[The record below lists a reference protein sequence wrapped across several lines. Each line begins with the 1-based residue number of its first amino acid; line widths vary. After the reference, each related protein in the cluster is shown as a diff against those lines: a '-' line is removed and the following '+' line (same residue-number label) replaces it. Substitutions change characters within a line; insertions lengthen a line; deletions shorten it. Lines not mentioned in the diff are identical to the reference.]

1 MIAYLVKRLIWA
13 VVMML
18 LLSFITFLLFFVAPA
33 DVPLGYQ
40 GSRGTTN
47 IATQFQYT
55 RQPLPV
61 AFVHFVWGVVRHG
74 DLGQSFSDGQPVTSK
89 LERAVPVTFSLVLG
103 GTILWMVVAFVIGVL
118 SALRPRSLLDRTGM
132 VFVLIGISIHPIALG
147 LTLAYLFG
155 VKLHLTPIAGYCN
168 LHGSEPIGCG
178 GSVQWAYHL
187 LLPWMTFAFLF
198 AALYARMIRASVLE
212 TLQEDYVRT
221 ATAKGAS
228 RARVLRGHVLRNA
241 LLPVVTMLGM
251 DIGLA
256 FAGSLFIEEVFNLP
270 GVGQTMAQALSRRD
284 MPVIM
289 GVVLVV
295 CVAVVM
301 ANTVIDILYRVID
314 PRVLAPAWR
323 PQRRVRVRSAAA
335 TKPTPPR
342 SGGATGRRRPSPA
355 VPRP

>member
-1 MIAYLVKRLIWA
+1 VIVYLVKRLVWA
-13 VVMML
+13 AVMMV
-18 LLSFITFLLFFVAPA
+18 LLSFVTFMLFFIAPA

-55 RQPLPV
+55 RQPLPI
-61 AFVHFVWGVVRHG
+61 AFVHFLWGIVRHG
-74 DLGQSFSDGQPVTSK
+74 QLGQSFADGQPVTSK
-89 LERAVPVTFSLVLG
+89 LERAVPVTFALVLG
-103 GTILWMVVAFVIGVL
+103 GTILWMSAAFVIGLL
-118 SALRPRSLLDRTGM
+118 SALRPRSLLDRAGM
-132 VFVLIGISIHPIALG
+132 VFMLIGISIHPIALG
-147 LTLAYLFG
+147 LTLSYLFG
-155 VKLHLTPIAGYCN
+155 AKLQLTPIAGYCT
-168 LHGSEPIGCG
+168 LHNSAPGGCG
-178 GSVQWAYHL
+178 GTVQWAYHL

-212 TLQEDYVRT
+212 TMQEDYVRT

-228 RARVLRGHVLRNA
+228 WSRVLRGHVLRNA

-270 GVGQTMAQALSRRD
+270 GVGQTMAQALVRRD

-295 CVAVVM
+295 CLAVVM

-314 PRVLAPAWR
+314 PRVLGPAR
-323 PQRRVRVRSAAA
+323 RTRRRSRVRTTPATEPTPVRSV
-335 TKPTPPR
+335 
-342 SGGATGRRRPSPA
+342 GASALR
-355 VPRP
+355 